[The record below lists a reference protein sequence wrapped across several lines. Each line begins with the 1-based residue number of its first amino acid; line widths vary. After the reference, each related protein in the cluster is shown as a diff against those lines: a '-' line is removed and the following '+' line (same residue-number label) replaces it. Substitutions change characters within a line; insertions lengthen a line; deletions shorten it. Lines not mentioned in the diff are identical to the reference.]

1 MTQPIRVLI
10 ADDHA
15 PTRADLREALE
26 RSATQVVC
34 AEVSDAAGAIDA
46 ALNERPDVCL
56 LDIRMAGNGIAAA
69 WEITAR
75 LPETRVVMLTVSED
89 EQDLFAS
96 LRAGAS
102 GYLLKDLDFSNIPTI
117 LEQVCVGESAMSP
130 RMLTR
135 VLAEFRDRAAKRR
148 SIVASGPLSQL
159 TSREW
164 EVLHLLRQGLSTAEI
179 ADRLFV
185 SQTTVRSHIVSS
197 LRKLRV
203 PDRNSAI
210 ELFKHDEGSR

>member
-1 MTQPIRVLI
+1 
-10 ADDHA
+10 
-15 PTRADLREALE
+15 
-26 RSATQVVC
+26 VC
-34 AEVSDAAGAIDA
+34 AEVADAAGAIDA
-46 ALNERPDVCL
+46 ALNEGPDVCL
-56 LDIRMAGNGIAAA
+56 LDIRMPGNGIAAA
-69 WEITAR
+69 WEISAR
-75 LPETRVVMLTVSED
+75 LPQTKIIMLTVSED

-102 GYLLKDLDFSNIPTI
+102 GYLLKDLDFGKIPTI
-117 LEQVCVGESAMSP
+117 VQQVYVGEAAMSP

-135 VLAEFRDRAAKRR
+135 VLTEFRDRTAKRR
-148 SIVASGPLSQL
+148 SIVASGTFSKL

-164 EVLHLLRQGLSTAEI
+164 EVLDLLRKGLSTAEI

-203 PDRNSAI
+203 ADRNSAI
-210 ELFKHDEGSR
+210 ELFKQDERPGR